1 MTVEQIKSIVI
12 SLVDEYSI
20 RKVVLFGSRAS
31 ETDTPES
38 DIDLIVEFDV
48 PVTILTLSGLKNR
61 LEELTNLGVD
71 VIHGPVREDD
81 MIEIGRTVELYAA

>member
-61 LEELTNLGVD
+61 LE
-71 VIHGPVREDD
+71 
-81 MIEIGRTVELYAA
+81 